1 MHTELLRQEGRSVV
15 KHMVSEEIVVKE
27 GEGGHAS
34 AITKVVV
41 QNQTGPKKNRYKPAI
56 EDVK

>member
-1 MHTELLRQEGRSVV
+1 
-15 KHMVSEEIVVKE
+15 MVDDRVIRVMR
-27 GEGGHAS
+27 AQL
-34 AITKVVV
+34 ITKVVV